1 MIIELFFVNKIET
14 DIWLIEN
21 FMNCK
26 FWLLNG
32 NDEVYY
38 DYYLCPGKLRMH
50 EWDMELL
57 LIMMDYHKINSS
69 FEFKSH
75 LGIKYPEF

>member
-1 MIIELFFVNKIET
+1 MIIENL
-14 DIWLIEN
+14 
-21 FMNCK
+21 MNSQ

-38 DYYLCPGKLRMH
+38 DYYLCHWKLRMH

-57 LIMMDYHKINSS
+57 LLMMDYNKINSS

-75 LGIKYPEF
+75 LGIKYQEF